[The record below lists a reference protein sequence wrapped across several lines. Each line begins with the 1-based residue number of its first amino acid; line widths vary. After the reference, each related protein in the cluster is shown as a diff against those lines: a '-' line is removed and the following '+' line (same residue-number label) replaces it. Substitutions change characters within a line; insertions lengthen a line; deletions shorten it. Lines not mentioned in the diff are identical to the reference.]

1 MENMQDFIELGKKVR
16 ESGMREN
23 RKFKSLIMNLQYMET
38 EKIYDTLMLMLLQ
51 EEIYC
56 QCLINAGSDF
66 KEGIIKEEEFRNKIF
81 AVLA

>member
-38 EKIYDTLMLMLLQ
+38 EKIFGLPY
-51 EEIYC
+51 I
-56 QCLINAGSDF
+56 S
-66 KEGIIKEEEFRNKIF
+66 RKIT
-81 AVLA
+81 ASARSL